1 MAWFEEQQIFWR
13 EFRQNFKTTGA
24 ILPSGT
30 RLAKALARYVSEPGP
45 PRRILEVGPG
55 TGAVTK
61 QIVRRIRP
69 EDRLDLVELNDRF
82 VAELH
87 RRFDSEAAFQQV
99 ALQTQILHQ
108 SVESLP
114 ADQPY
119 DLIISGLPLNNFE
132 VPLVERILTALDRL
146 LLPHGKLSFFEY
158 VAIRQAKSWVSNRA
172 ERQRLKGISQRLN
185 SLLKQRE
192 VRRDLVWLNVPPAW
206 IHHVRG
212 LPTDDH
218 SQVSIPH

>member
-1 MAWFEEQQIFWR
+1 MAWLEEQQIFWR

-24 ILPSGT
+24 IMPSGG
-30 RLAKALARYVSEPGP
+30 RLAKALSRFVGESGP

-61 QIVRRIRP
+61 QIVARLRP
-69 EDRLDLVELNDRF
+69 DDRLDLVELNDSF
-82 VAELH
+82 VAQLH
-87 RRFDSEAAFQQV
+87 RRFESEAAFRQV
-99 ALQTQILHQ
+99 APQTQILHQ
-108 SVESLP
+108 SVETLP

-132 VPLVERILTALDRL
+132 VPLVERILAALDRL

-158 VAIRQAKSWVSNRA
+158 VAIRKAKSWVSGGA
-172 ERQRLKGISQRLN
+172 ERQRLNGISRQLG

-192 VRRDLVWLNVPPAW
+192 IYRDLVLLNAPPAW
-206 IHHVRG
+206 VHHVQG
-212 LPTDDH
+212 
-218 SQVSIPH
+218 VSHA

>member
-1 MAWFEEQQIFWR
+1 MAWLEEQQIFWR
-13 EFRQNFKTTGA
+13 EFRHNFKTTGA
-24 ILPSGT
+24 ILPSGA

-87 RRFDSEAAFQQV
+87 RRFDSEAAFRHV
-99 ALQTQILHQ
+99 ASQTQILHQ
-108 SVESLP
+108 SVETLP
-114 ADQPY
+114 HDQPY
-119 DLIISGLPLNNFE
+119 DLIVSGLPLNNFE
-132 VPLVERILTALDRL
+132 VPLVERILATLDRL

-158 VAIRQAKSWVSNRA
+158 VAIRKVKSWVSGGA
-172 ERQRLKGISQRLN
+172 ERQRLNGISRQLG
-185 SLLKQRE
+185 SLLEQRE
-192 VRRDLVWLNVPPAW
+192 IRRDLVWLNAPPAW
-206 IHHVRG
+206 VHHVQG
-212 LPTDDH
+212 TSH
-218 SQVSIPH
+218 E